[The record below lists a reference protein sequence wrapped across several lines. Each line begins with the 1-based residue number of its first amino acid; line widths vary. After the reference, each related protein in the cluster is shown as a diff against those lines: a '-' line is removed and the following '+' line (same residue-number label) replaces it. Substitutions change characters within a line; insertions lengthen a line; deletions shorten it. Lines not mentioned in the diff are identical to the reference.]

1 MTLTYSSV
9 SFWAVLDFLI
19 KHFLKIPIIRTWAFH
34 SSFFFLFLWSGF
46 IFTSPFIQSIAHH
59 PSSLSWHVTSSKRSC
74 LTSTDIPL
82 YQTRFI
88 SHATQT
94 ICFCN
99 ILYLLFYSF
108 FGGYNHF
115 CNVCFFLCKAELSMR
130 DDFHVHLTLHCLST
144 CSNAGHIVQTQY
156 LLTKRFGNCWKET
169 WYLVAYQEIQRCLI
183 SYKK

>member
-19 KHFLKIPIIRTWAFH
+19 KHFLKIPILCTWAFH
-34 SSFFFLFLWSGF
+34 SSFFSSSFFFFFLWSAF
-46 IFTSPFIQSIAHH
+46 IFTSPFTQSIAHH
-59 PSSLSWHVTSSKRSC
+59 PSSVSWHVSSSKRSC

-99 ILYLLFYSF
+99 VLYLLFYSF
-108 FGGYNHF
+108 FFLGGGIIIYAMF
-115 CNVCFFLCKAELSMR
+115 VFFRVKLNYLWGMISMSISPSIVL
-130 DDFHVHLTLHCLST
+130 VHAPMQGT
-144 CSNAGHIVQTQY
+144 
-156 LLTKRFGNCWKET
+156 
-169 WYLVAYQEIQRCLI
+169 
-183 SYKK
+183 